1 VAQFPV
7 LFRRQHSGKI
17 SAAANPAGEAIAPPP
32 NWSSQDRETVAEALN
47 SNLREGLTDDEAK
60 KRLDLYGPNILAE
73 RRGRSIGQSIVAQFN
88 DAMILLLLA
97 AAAVAGA
104 VGEIRDAAMI
114 AVILI
119 INAAIGIF
127 HEIRAQKEMAA
138 LKLMMPDDVTVIR
151 SGTPRPS
158 HSRDLVVGDLV
169 QIQAGDRV
177 PADMRLIATSD
188 LQMDESALT
197 GESLSKQKTASKVM
211 GHNVPLGDQDNMAFS
226 GTSVM
231 RGGATG
237 LVVATG
243 SDSEIGKIAVMM
255 ENQAAAPTPLQERLA
270 TVSRKLAIAAI
281 FVCIVIFL
289 TGILQG
295 QMPLLMFMTAASVA
309 VAAMP
314 EALPALVTVL
324 LAIGA
329 RKMAQNNALIRQL
342 PAVET
347 LGSVTYICTDKTGT
361 LTQNKMH
368 VVELLSNDEP
378 EMLKA
383 MALCNEV
390 ENDGAEGPRG
400 EPTELALSLHASEMG
415 YERQALET
423 LQPRGKTFAFS
434 SKRKRMTTVHKMSS
448 GRFVSYMKGAPEVI
462 LASSPQWQEQ
472 AEKLAAKGMRVLAFA
487 RRETDEIPDVDDV
500 HPETEILGLVGL
512 QDPPRAESAAAV
524 AACKAAGIVPVM
536 ITGDHPQTAL
546 AIAVKIGLAEASDGS
561 VTGAELRDLDE
572 EELAVTALS
581 TKIYARVDPAQK
593 IRIVK
598 ALQSQGQYV
607 AMTGDGVND
616 APALAAANIGVAMG
630 KGGTDV
636 AREAADL
643 ILLDD
648 NFSSIVAAV
657 REGRRIFDNI
667 RKFIRYNL
675 ACNFAE
681 VMTIFFA
688 PLLGLPLP
696 LLPLQI
702 LWINLVTDGLPGL
715 ALVAEKAEDDVME
728 RPPVPPEQGLFDRDM
743 WLHIIIFGL
752 FMTVVTIAAQYEAL
766 AAGNENW
773 QTMVFTILTFLQL
786 GQAVA
791 VRSEKR
797 SIFHANPFDNPFLVG
812 AILVSAGLHLLIIY
826 LPVGQRLFDT
836 APLSARDLGICIIAS
851 LASLGLSEL
860 WKFFRWGLKPA

>member
-1 VAQFPV
+1 MD
-7 LFRRQHSGKI
+7 
-17 SAAANPAGEAIAPPP
+17 EDIATPPQ
-32 NWSSQDRETVAEALN
+32 NWSGQDCETVAKALD
-47 SNLREGLTDDEAK
+47 SNLSEGVSEEEAQR
-60 KRLDLYGPNILAE
+60 RLDRYGPNILAE
-73 RRGRSIGQSIVAQFN
+73 RHGRRIGQSIIAQFN

-104 VGEIRDAAMI
+104 VGETRDAIMI
-114 AVILI
+114 AAILL
-119 INAAIGIF
+119 INAAIGVF

-151 SGTPRPS
+151 SGRPRTC
-158 HSRDLVVGDLV
+158 HSRDLVPGDLV
-169 QIQAGDRV
+169 QIKAGDRV
-177 PADMRLIATSD
+177 PADMRLTTTSD

-197 GESLSKQKTASKVM
+197 GESLSKQKATSIVT
-211 GHNVPLGDQDNMAFS
+211 GHNQSLGDQDNMAFS

-243 SDSEIGKIAVMM
+243 SGSEIGKIATMM
-255 ENQAAAPTPLQERLA
+255 ENQTAAPTPLQERLA
-270 TVSRKLAIAAI
+270 TVSRKLALAAI
-281 FVCIVIFL
+281 FVCIIIFI
-289 TGILQG
+289 TGILRG
-295 QMPLLMFMTAASVA
+295 QAPLLMFMTAASVA

-314 EALPALVTVL
+314 EALPAVVTVL

-378 EMLKA
+378 EILKA

-390 ENDGAEGPRG
+390 EIDGAEGPHG
-400 EPTELALSLHASEMG
+400 EPTELALSLHARDMG
-415 YERQALET
+415 YERQALEAS
-423 LQPRGKTFAFS
+423 QPREKTFAFS
-434 SKRKRMTTVHKMSS
+434 SKRKRMTTVHKTPSD
-448 GRFVSYMKGAPEVI
+448 RFVSYMKGAPEVV

-472 AEKLAAKGMRVLAFA
+472 AKKLAAEGMRVLAFA
-487 RRETDEIPDVDDV
+487 RWETNEIPDTDDIAAGM
-500 HPETEILGLVGL
+500 EILGLAGL
-512 QDPPRAESAAAV
+512 QDPPRDESAAAV
-524 AACKAAGIVPVM
+524 SACKSAGIVPVM

-546 AIAVKIGLAEASDGS
+546 AIAIKIGLAEASDDP
-561 VTGAELRDLDE
+561 VTGLELRDLDE
-572 EELAVTALS
+572 NELAATALS

-715 ALVAEKAEDDVME
+715 ALVAEKAEDDVMK
-728 RPPVPPEQGLFDRDM
+728 RPPVPPEQGLFDRNM
-743 WLHIIIFGL
+743 WLHIVIFGL
-752 FMTVVTIAAQYEAL
+752 FMAAVTIAAQYEAL
-766 AAGNENW
+766 ADGNENW

-786 GQAVA
+786 GQAFA
-791 VRSEKR
+791 VHSEKR
-797 SIFHANPFDNPFLVG
+797 SIFLANPFENLFLVG
-812 AILVSAGLHLLIIY
+812 AIVVSATLHLLIIY

-860 WKFFRWGLKPA
+860 WKLFRWGKKPA

>member
-1 VAQFPV
+1 MAQFPV

-60 KRLDLYGPNILAE
+60 KRLNLYGPNILAE

-255 ENQAAAPTPLQERLA
+255 ENQTAAPTPLQERLA
-270 TVSRKLAIAAI
+270 MVSRKLAIAAI
-281 FVCIVIFL
+281 FVCIVIFI

-423 LQPRGKTFAFS
+423 LQPREKTFAFS

-462 LASSPQWQEQ
+462 LISSPQWQEQ
-472 AEKLAAKGMRVLAFA
+472 AEKLAAEGMRVLAFA
-487 RRETDEIPDVDDV
+487 RQETDEIPDVDDV

-826 LPVGQRLFDT
+826 LPVGQKLFDT